1 MDQISYKGAIAAF
14 VFLIAGGGAMA
25 QTSGSWSDHTKE
37 PTINGTTIT
46 IENEGQ
52 LAWLAAQVN
61 AEGESDDAGFI
72 GYDVILEND
81 LDLSGYDWVPIGNNE
96 DTVFGFRGTFDGQ
109 GHTIRHMSVYSEQ
122 GVYAG
127 LFGCLSNPAII
138 RNLTVAESSVIAN
151 LEIGAIA
158 GYYYSDDPY
167 QSTCI
172 INCHVQN
179 TTLSGSE
186 EVGGIVGYLGAGG
199 IADCTCTGVELNST
213 SKTGDTPGL
222 IVGFLHY
229 ATMADCYC
237 LDATVAG
244 PLVGNNEGSTVA
256 ISLPDTYAER
266 DVPLATRLGNYDGQQ
281 VDVTLAGRTFYKD
294 GNWNTLCLPFDLESF
309 TGTPLA
315 GAGFEI
321 QALERSSLSAGT
333 LSLTFANVTETTAGI
348 PYIVKWKQGQHVQS
362 PTFKG
367 VTLKKAE
374 AGSTET
380 DELTFQGIYEPY
392 SIGEKG
398 DNTLLFLGAGNT
410 LFYPNSAMTIGAC
423 RGFFRLADGLTAGS
437 VSSGIRSFTLN
448 FDEDTNA
455 ITVVTDEAERRGT
468 AGVWYT
474 LDGRQLQ
481 GKPASAGIYVNN
493 GRKVEIK

>member
-25 QTSGSWSDHTKE
+25 QDRDSWSKYTVE
-37 PTINGTTIT
+37 PTIDVDGKTIT
-46 IENEGQ
+46 IMNEGQ

-61 AEGESDDAGFI
+61 VHDESDDAGFI
-72 GYDVILEND
+72 GYDVILGKD
-81 LDLSGYDWVPIGNNE
+81 LDLVAHYWEPIGNE
-96 DTVFGFRGTFDGQ
+96 ETYFGFRGTFDGQ
-109 GHTIRHMSVYSEQ
+109 GHTIKHMRVYSEQ

-127 LFGCLSNPAII
+127 LFGYLTTPAVIK
-138 RNLTVAESSVIAN
+138 NLTVDESSVITDVA
-151 LEIGAIA
+151 IGAIA
-158 GYYYSDDPY
+158 GYYISDDPDRL
-167 QSTCI
+167 TCI
-172 INCHVQN
+172 INCHALN
-179 TTLSGSE
+179 TTLSGTE
-186 EVGGIVGYLGAGG
+186 EVGGIVGYLEAGG
-199 IADCTCTGVELNST
+199 IADCTCKDVKVNSEV
-213 SKTGDTPGL
+213 DTPGL
-222 IVGFLHY
+222 IVGFLQN

-244 PLVGNNEGSTVA
+244 PLVGNNEGYTVA

-266 DVPLATRLGNYDGQQ
+266 DVPLTTRLGNYDGQQ
-281 VDVTLAGRTFYKD
+281 VDVTLADRIFYKD

-321 QALERSSLSAGT
+321 QGLESSSLSAGT
-333 LSLTFANVTETTAGI
+333 LSLTFANVTETTAGT
-348 PYIVKWKQGQHVQS
+348 PYIVKWEQGQHVQS

-367 VTLKKAE
+367 VTLKNAE

-380 DELTFQGIYEPY
+380 GELTFQGIYEPY
-392 SIGEKG
+392 SIGEEG
-398 DNTLLFLGAGNT
+398 DNTLLFLGADNT
-410 LFYPNSAMTIGAC
+410 LYYPNSAMTIGAC
-423 RGFFRLADGLTAGS
+423 RGYFRLADGLTAGP

-474 LDGRQLQ
+474 LDGRKLH

-493 GRKVEIK
+493 GRKVVIK